1 MSKRNSLFAPE
12 SHTIEALLTDFDISL
27 KFIATDTSLSIFTT
41 LTNFAS
47 VSSIDFSTAVTPA
60 FGSNFNTDKLEALR
74 QQWAASDF
82 SGLPKFE
89 IRPAADLG
97 GARAAFSP
105 STNTVYIS
113 ADLLSKDSGL
123 VQDVVLEEIGHF
135 IDTHINHQ
143 DSPGDEGRI
152 FAHLVQGRT
161 LSEQQLQQLQLSD
174 DVINITIDGQTLEV
188 EANTDPADN
197 LQFLPGK
204 ITDLFNSI
212 RTILEDNIPDT
223 SNLPIVGDKF
233 DLKAR
238 VIGFVNQV
246 ETEIKNKLETLQ
258 DNAVDTIRQALFD
271 ALNGAG
277 ILLDSDD
284 EGDDISINDIK
295 TPQDANSIAFKFDVG
310 VKLDPDISLNENLGL
325 PNLGLN
331 LGGGLKGDL
340 DIKLSVGFGV
350 DNYSNDQNAIFLETS
365 VAKEFQA
372 KFVGKL
378 VDESNQPLTLEGTLG
393 FLQIEATDRGSILT
407 ADFAADLTLEA
418 GSDVDGNGRVRFN
431 NLENLK
437 IDADPLTAKAD
448 IKLFLN
454 TGLSDPETGES
465 LNGPLPS
472 ITSNF
477 DLLDLQFNS
486 DNPAT
491 PAPIVKFTD
500 ATLDFGSLITGFFK
514 SVFEDIQRITN
525 PFEPIIDVLTT
536 PLPIIRASLLDIALK
551 LVESGFLDD
560 IATLDPETVEFVQI
574 IVDIVNV
581 IDSFPTND
589 GNLILK
595 LGDFDLTGTDV
606 RNDNVSDSSKV
617 TPNVTNVQDPL
628 SQLPTSEGNDVTP
641 FINALIRL
649 VNRVQESSL
658 FQQSSQF
665 AQSNLAFA
673 SESLQSADSEDS
685 EESSSLKDYFPVL
698 ADPSS
703 IFKILLGQRVDLFR
717 YDSPRLA
724 FSYTFEPPAIPIF
737 GPIFLQFKGGV
748 FANAAIAVGYDTQ
761 GFIEYRQGGFSDA
774 SKLLDGFYASR
785 PIGDKDEDGERDH
798 NLELGGLI
806 TAEAQ
811 LNTKAV
817 NASIGGGLSLTVFM
831 DLGDESNNYTVRG
844 SEILNTIEQG
854 QNILCLFNPSGE
866 LTFIVFG
873 QIELDFGFFSFSRKL
888 DLANIKLISFT
899 PEDFEDFC
907 FGDPSQHYN
916 VIDKEPAPD
925 SPLAEQLNDA
935 GVVMRTGTD
944 GNDIIIV
951 EHISGNASNEVVEV
965 RGLDPEPK
973 RYQNVKLVVINA
985 GDGDDV
991 IQFINGV
998 IAPGQIKGGSGNDS
1012 ILGGLG
1018 DDFISGGSGNDTI
1031 DGGAKNKSGNT
1042 AEYSDSPGG
1051 IVVNLALGQATN
1063 DGYGT
1068 QDTLINI
1075 QNIVGSRFNDSIVGN
1090 NEKNVLQGDNGNDTL
1105 FGMGGDDVLLGGAG
1119 ADYIDGGDGKDT
1131 ITYIGSKAGV
1141 YVNISNSN
1149 VTFTSPIDKVLTSLP
1164 ANRGFGGEA
1173 NGDRIF
1179 NVENVQGSV
1188 YNDILVASDAGG
1200 NVSGLDGDDI
1210 LLAGAQADNLD
1221 GGNGR
1226 DWVSYRRSNAG
1237 VNVSL
1242 LTNNNS
1248 GGYAAGDVIE
1258 RASDANGDPIANRSS
1273 IENLEGSNFNDT
1285 LEGDVGNN
1293 ILRGLNGNDTLRGNA
1308 GNDTLIGGAG
1318 ADVLDGGT
1326 GIDWADYSESPSGV
1340 RVSLLPGAVNTG
1352 GHGEGDT
1359 FVHNGQIAT
1368 VENLL
1373 GSDFGD
1379 VLIGDNGNNIINPGL
1394 SNGVLD
1400 TVNGNGGSDRLIID
1414 YSRND
1419 IGTGIIGGYFTG
1431 LSSAGYLYR
1440 NVSENSNTILDAVSF
1455 SNIEHLTVIGTTKDD
1470 VIRGG
1475 PGDDILLGGAGD
1487 DTIYGGRGSN
1497 VILADDGD
1505 DFVTDQNDINLGFTG
1520 TPAAN
1525 SFIYLDGGRGID
1537 TLSIDLS
1544 GKPDNI
1550 VLVSLD
1556 PLQENPNQAL
1566 RLGDGSAIT
1575 RFEVFKDIKTGAGN
1589 DRLTQL
1595 GRVDNIF
1602 RTGAGDDIINPGL
1615 GIDIVDGGGGI
1626 EPGGDDVG
1634 GIQDDDVLIVDYSVG
1649 DIGTGIQYADL
1660 QAFNASFDG
1669 RLYRRDTAGAILDQV
1684 TFRNIERFR
1693 ITGTSQ
1699 EDVIIGGDRQDTLI
1713 GNGGNDLIIANGGN
1727 DQLSGG
1733 DGNDTL
1739 IGGRGSDTLNGG
1751 DGNDILI
1758 GVDYINSPGRSA
1770 GEIDVLTGG
1779 AGADEFWLGD
1789 QDYFFYNDA
1798 VAFRDGNADYALIT
1812 DFNPSEGDI
1821 IQLNGTRNNYTT
1833 VVVNGSTQIFRI
1845 TTIDIEFP
1853 DRELIGIVQGVTDF
1867 DLGASYIRYV
1877 SPPPIIVLSE
1887 PSVDP
1892 VLTLLTDSPSEGTTP
1907 TFKVLSANSPEEE
1920 TVTHLLTVEDANVLE
1935 NLDGDF
1941 SVTQTNDASTLLST
1955 LLGDTAGLS
1964 EFSIKLVGDR
1974 RAFGTFQNDP
1984 FGLGSGVVLSTGR
1997 VQDLASG
2004 NTADGDFSPGISVP
2018 LNFTR
2023 LSGVAGDTSDNQ
2035 PGSAVFVA
2043 NLSNLGF
2050 DLRSLTIGDSGSPG
2064 GAAGRFSGFDL
2075 DAIKLSRTLVTSAAQ
2090 VQALPG
2096 LNVFDFSPLGTTF
2109 IPGDQTPTNNPNFIG
2124 DLVGTINGYIHNGSA
2139 TLGSFDGTGS
2149 VGNPKG
2155 FASLGVNGKV
2165 GFDLTSAVSPGQ
2177 PLYLYVAEA
2186 GNNGEQLD
2194 GNISVSNR
2202 SLSGLNDLSTDFG
2215 LPGAANDTISMQI
2228 EFVADPTAPLVYF
2241 QFVFGSEEFVEFGG
2255 SQFNDEFSLKL
2266 NGLDLALLSDGEAVT
2281 INNLAPTPFGYHPD
2295 FIYNP
2300 AGTGPASEQT
2310 KLDGYTKVLTF
2321 VGPTIPNEKNT
2332 LVVTVKDVRD
2342 GLLDSAVFL
2351 KAGTFG
2357 TVDPSVTLMPGV
2369 SITTRSEDGLSVA
2382 EGGKVDGFL
2391 VALKSVPTDTV
2402 TITIDP
2408 DKQLDLGQGGNNPIT
2423 LTFTPQNALTPQ
2435 FVSVTAVDDLIV
2447 EGDHTGII
2455 TLNVSSNDSGY
2466 NQLPL
2471 SNLTVEIEDNDE
2483 FNRIMG
2489 TPGRDT
2495 LVGTDGPDMIIG
2507 LQGQDILTGGRG
2519 YDRFVYINLTDRGD
2533 IITDFTLGEDQI
2545 DMSQL
2550 LSNLG
2555 ISSANV
2561 GFNNV
2566 AQGTQIT
2573 LNTDGVF
2580 RPFILVQGE
2589 GINAN
2594 TLNNPNNFIF

>member
-1 MSKRNSLFAPE
+1 MHSSLP
-12 SHTIEALLTDFDISL
+12 
-27 KFIATDTSLSIFTT
+27 
-41 LTNFAS
+41 
-47 VSSIDFSTAVTPA
+47 
-60 FGSNFNTDKLEALR
+60 
-74 QQWAASDF
+74 
-82 SGLPKFE
+82 
-89 IRPAADLG
+89 
-97 GARAAFSP
+97 
-105 STNTVYIS
+105 
-113 ADLLSKDSGL
+113 
-123 VQDVVLEEIGHF
+123 
-135 IDTHINHQ
+135 
-143 DSPGDEGRI
+143 
-152 FAHLVQGRT
+152 
-161 LSEQQLQQLQLSD
+161 
-174 DVINITIDGQTLEV
+174 
-188 EANTDPADN
+188 
-197 LQFLPGK
+197 QFLP
-204 ITDLFNSI
+204 
-212 RTILEDNIPDT
+212 ILC
-223 SNLPIVGDKF
+223 
-233 DLKAR
+233 
-238 VIGFVNQV
+238 
-246 ETEIKNKLETLQ
+246 
-258 DNAVDTIRQALFD
+258 NA
-271 ALNGAG
+271 
-277 ILLDSDD
+277 
-284 EGDDISINDIK
+284 
-295 TPQDANSIAFKFDVG
+295 
-310 VKLDPDISLNENLGL
+310 
-325 PNLGLN
+325 
-331 LGGGLKGDL
+331 
-340 DIKLSVGFGV
+340 
-350 DNYSNDQNAIFLETS
+350 
-365 VAKEFQA
+365 
-372 KFVGKL
+372 
-378 VDESNQPLTLEGTLG
+378 
-393 FLQIEATDRGSILT
+393 
-407 ADFAADLTLEA
+407 
-418 GSDVDGNGRVRFN
+418 
-431 NLENLK
+431 
-437 IDADPLTAKAD
+437 
-448 IKLFLN
+448 
-454 TGLSDPETGES
+454 
-465 LNGPLPS
+465 
-472 ITSNF
+472 
-477 DLLDLQFNS
+477 
-486 DNPAT
+486 
-491 PAPIVKFTD
+491 
-500 ATLDFGSLITGFFK
+500 
-514 SVFEDIQRITN
+514 
-525 PFEPIIDVLTT
+525 
-536 PLPIIRASLLDIALK
+536 
-551 LVESGFLDD
+551 
-560 IATLDPETVEFVQI
+560 
-574 IVDIVNV
+574 
-581 IDSFPTND
+581 
-589 GNLILK
+589 
-595 LGDFDLTGTDV
+595 
-606 RNDNVSDSSKV
+606 
-617 TPNVTNVQDPL
+617 
-628 SQLPTSEGNDVTP
+628 
-641 FINALIRL
+641 
-649 VNRVQESSL
+649 
-658 FQQSSQF
+658 
-665 AQSNLAFA
+665 
-673 SESLQSADSEDS
+673 
-685 EESSSLKDYFPVL
+685 
-698 ADPSS
+698 
-703 IFKILLGQRVDLFR
+703 
-717 YDSPRLA
+717 A

-737 GPIFLQFKGGV
+737 GPVSLQFKGGV

-785 PIGDKDEDGERDH
+785 PTGDKDEDGERDH

-907 FGDPSQHYN
+907 IGDPDQYYN
-916 VIDKEPAPD
+916 VIDREPAPD

-935 GVVMRTGTD
+935 GVVIRTGTD

-951 EHISGNASNEVVEV
+951 EHISGDASNEVVEV

-973 RYQNVKLVVINA
+973 RYQNVKLVVIDA
-985 GDGDDV
+985 GNGDDE
-991 IQFINGV
+991 IRFINGV
-998 IAPGQIKGGSGNDS
+998 IAPGQIKGGNGNDS
-1012 ILGGLG
+1012 IFGGLG
-1018 DDFISGGSGNDTI
+1018 DDFISGGAGNDII

-1051 IVVNLALGQATN
+1051 IVVNLALGQASN

-1090 NEKNVLQGDNGNDTL
+1090 NENNVLQGDNGNDTL
-1105 FGMGGDDVLLGGAG
+1105 LGLGGDDVLLAGAG
-1119 ADYIDGGDGKDT
+1119 ADYIDGGEGKDT

-1141 YVNISNSN
+1141 YVNVSNSN
-1149 VTFTSPIDKVLTSLP
+1149 VTFISPIDKVLTSLP

-1188 YNDILVASDAGG
+1188 YNDILVASDAAG

-1210 LLAGAQADNLD
+1210 LVAGAQADNLD

-1226 DWVSYRRSNAG
+1226 DWVTYRRSNAG

-1273 IENLEGSNFNDT
+1273 IENLEGSNFSDT
-1285 LEGDVGNN
+1285 LEGDIANN
-1293 ILRGLNGNDTLRGNA
+1293 ILRGLIGNDTLRGNA
-1308 GNDTLIGGAG
+1308 GNDTLIGGIG

-1373 GSDFGD
+1373 GSDFND

-1431 LSSAGYLYR
+1431 LTSAGYLYR
-1440 NVSENSNTILDAVSF
+1440 NVSNNNNTILDSVSF
-1455 SNIEHLTVIGTTKDD
+1455 SNIEHLTVIGTTQDD
-1470 VIRGG
+1470 EIRGG
-1475 PGDDILLGGAGD
+1475 PGDDILLGGTGD

-1505 DFVTDQNDINLGFTG
+1505 DVITDQNDINLGFAG

-1566 RLGDGSAIT
+1566 RLADGSAIT
-1575 RFEVFKDIKTGAGN
+1575 RFEVFQDIETGAGN

-1602 RTGAGDDIINPGL
+1602 RTGAGDDIINSGL

-1634 GIQDDDVLIVDYSVG
+1634 GIQDDDLLIVDYSVG

-1660 QAFNASFDG
+1660 QGLNASFGG
-1669 RLYRRDTAGAILDQV
+1669 RLYRRDTAGAIFDQV
-1684 TFRNIERFR
+1684 TFSNVERFR

-1699 EDVIIGGDRQDTLI
+1699 DDQIIGGNRQDTLI
-1713 GNGGNDLIIANGGN
+1713 GNGGNDSIFANGGN

-1733 DGNDTL
+1733 DGDDTL

-1758 GVDYINSPGRSA
+1758 GVDYINSSGRSV

-1779 AGADEFWLGD
+1779 AGADEFWLGN
-1789 QDYFFYNDA
+1789 QDYFFYNDF
-1798 VAFRDGNADYALIT
+1798 VAFRDGNTDYALIT
-1812 DFNPSEGDI
+1812 DLNPNEGDI
-1821 IQLNGTRNNYTT
+1821 IQLNGTRSNYTT
-1833 VVVNGSTQIFRI
+1833 VVANGSTQIFRI
-1845 TTIDIEFP
+1845 TTTDIEFP

-1877 SPPPIIVLSE
+1877 SRPPIIILSDDATSDDFSTIESLFTEDNEPQVLS
-1887 PSVDP
+1887 V
-1892 VLTLLTDSPSEGTTP
+1892 DSP
-1907 TFKVLSANSPEEE
+1907 VEEPA
-1920 TVTHLLTVEDANVLE
+1920 TNLLEVEDANVLE
-1935 NLDGDF
+1935 NLDDNF

-1964 EFSIKLVGDR
+1964 DFSIKLVGDR
-1974 RAFGTFQNDP
+1974 RAFGTFQDDP

-2023 LSGVAGDTSDNQ
+2023 LPGVAGDTSNNQ

-2064 GAAGRFSGFDL
+2064 GSPGIFSGFDL

-2109 IPGDQTPTNNPNFIG
+2109 IPGDQSPTNNPNFIG

-2149 VGNPKG
+2149 VSNPKG

-2186 GNNGEQLD
+2186 GNNGENLD

-2300 AGTGPASEQT
+2300 VGTGPASEQT

-2351 KAGTFG
+2351 KAGTLG
-2357 TVDPSVTLMPGV
+2357 TVDPSVTVMPGV

-2423 LTFTPQNALTPQ
+2423 LIFTPQNALNPQ
-2435 FVSVTAVDDLIV
+2435 FVSVTAVDDLII
-2447 EGDHTGII
+2447 EGDHTGTI

-2589 GINAN
+2589 GINTN